1 MKDLMLLRISAFQTT
16 CIALAAAAIVAAC
29 SDDDDVLPPPPPPP
43 TILIERDARGV
54 PHITAATP
62 ALAAQGLGDAYAQ
75 DNFCLLQDTMLTV
88 AGERSRVF
96 GPDAKPLDKDLPNL
110 ESDFFHRFVI
120 DTTHARALIESEPA
134 VLALMQGYAQGV
146 NDYIARTPT
155 EQIDPACVAYART
168 ITLDDM
174 ARIHLDKM
182 MRGGSGQF
190 IGAIAAA
197 SPDGVQSAAAANA
210 ATSASMIANASD
222 HAVPMRTLASN
233 GWAFGR
239 DVTSDG
245 KALLFGNPHFPWTGA
260 DRFYEAR
267 LTVSGESDVSGVTLT
282 GVPVIGLGYNKN
294 VAWTHTVSTARRFT
308 LHELTLKP
316 GDRKTYIVDG
326 AERALTPVSVSVP
339 LPPDAN
345 GAPQSRQRTYYRSQY
360 GPMLVLPALGLGW
373 GDARAYALQ
382 DVNLDNNR
390 ALLTWSKMAR
400 VKTVRELKA
409 LLEQDRSIPYLN
421 TIAADDTGE
430 VLYAD
435 LGAVPKVENAD
446 IARCA
451 PSPGAAALLGAASLV
466 VLNGSDAS
474 CNWKAAGS
482 TTSGLMPA
490 ERMPSV
496 IRTDYVLNSNDSYW
510 LTNPAYAFPADL
522 SAILGPVGRRQGL
535 RTRMALE
542 LVQQRLAGADGRP
555 GTQISASD
563 IMALWGRNDHQA
575 ARLVLDD
582 LLAGACA
589 QPGHDT
595 VIDACNV
602 LRAWDRTA
610 SLDAR
615 GAVLFREFWRRVAP
629 LGQGIFAQPFDVA
642 DPARTP
648 HGLKQDAASVAMHV
662 SKLGEAA
669 AALQTDGVA
678 LNASLREVQLARQG
692 GREVPVPG
700 ADEFEGVLNKITPVL
715 QNGKYVAVYG
725 TSYVQLVS
733 LGATPDT
740 GASNANGFLAYS
752 QSTDPRSPF
761 FGNQIDAF
769 SALQLQPLPDLR

>member
-1 MKDLMLLRISAFQTT
+1 MIIRSSASL
-16 CIALAAAAIVAAC
+16 IPLSALFAAAILAAC

-43 TILIERDARGV
+43 TLLIERDARGV
-54 PHITAATP
+54 PHITAATA

-96 GPDAKPLDKDLPNL
+96 GPDAKPIDKDLPNL

-120 DTTHARALIESEPA
+120 DTAQARALIESDA
-134 VLALMQGYAQGV
+134 TVLALMQGYAQGV
-146 NDYIARTPT
+146 NDYLARTPAA
-155 EQIDPACVAYART
+155 QLDPACAAHARA

-197 SPDGVQSAAAANA
+197 SPDGVQSAAAATAARVNHA
-210 ATSASMIANASD
+210 ATSD
-222 HAVPMRTLASN
+222 VPLRTLASN

-245 KALLFGNPHFPWTGA
+245 KALLFGNPHFPWSGA

-267 LTVSGESDVSGVTLT
+267 LTVPGEQDASGVTLT
-282 GVPVIGLGYNKN
+282 GVPVIGLGYNKH

-316 GDRKTYIVDG
+316 GDRKTYVVDG
-326 AERALTPVSVSVP
+326 AEKAMTPVTVSVP
-339 LPPDAN
+339 LAPDAN
-345 GAPQSRQRTYYRSQY
+345 GAAQSRQRTYYRSEF
-360 GPMLVLPALGLGW
+360 GPMLVLPALGLAW
-373 GDARAYALQ
+373 SDARAYALQ

-390 ALLTWSKMAR
+390 AILTWSKMAR
-400 VKTVRELKA
+400 VKTVRELKT

-435 LGAVPKVENAD
+435 LGAVPNVENAD
-446 IARCA
+446 ITRCA
-451 PSPGAAALLGAASLV
+451 PSPDAAALLGAASLV

-482 TTSGLMPA
+482 STAGLLPA
-490 ERMPSV
+490 ERQPSV

-510 LTNPAYAFPADL
+510 LTNPAYTFPADL
-522 SAILGPVGRRQGL
+522 SAILGPVGKRQGL
-535 RTRMALE
+535 RTRMGLE
-542 LVQQRLAGADGRP
+542 LVQQRLAGTDGRP
-555 GTQISASD
+555 GTQMSAQD
-563 IMALWGRNDHQA
+563 VLALWGRNDHQA
-575 ARLVLDD
+575 ARMVLDD
-582 LLAGACA
+582 LLSGACA
-589 QPGHDT
+589 QPAHDT
-595 VIDACNV
+595 IVAGCNV
-602 LRAWDRTA
+602 LRGWDRTA

-615 GAVLFREFWRRVAP
+615 GAVLFREFWRRLVP
-629 LGQGIFAQPFDVA
+629 LGQSIFAQPFDA
-642 DPARTP
+642 DDPARTP
-648 HGLKQDAASVAMHV
+648 RGLKQDTASLATHTAT
-662 SKLGEAA
+662 LGEAV
-669 AALQTDGVA
+669 AALQAAGTAID
-678 LNASLREVQLARQG
+678 ASLRETQLAREG

-715 QNGKYVAVYG
+715 QNGKYVAAYG

-733 LGATPDT
+733 LGAPAAS
-740 GASNANGFLAYS
+740 GASNANGFLTYS
-752 QSTDPRSPF
+752 QSTDPRSPY

-769 SALQLQPLPDLR
+769 STLQLQPLPNLLAPN